1 MNTYAQPAGSA
12 AGNLPILRTARLV
25 LETPKPSDASSIFSI
40 AGDLRATEHNPSD
53 RLREFPEAESLVARW
68 ISHWRQHGF
77 GYWCVREYGHSAVA
91 GYCGVKRMTAVG
103 RPVLNL
109 IYRFRPEVWGCGYA
123 TEAARTVVEW
133 STVHVP
139 GATILARVRPGNFT
153 SQKVAL
159 KSGLLRDPAMDEQGE
174 DGPDLAFSN
183 RFAANRISDL

>member
-1 MNTYAQPAGSA
+1 MNTYSQPAGSA
-12 AGNLPILRTARLV
+12 PDNLPTLRTARLV
-25 LETPKPSDASSIFSI
+25 LETPKSSDVPSIFSI

-53 RLREFPEAESLVARW
+53 RLGELLEAESLVARW
-68 ISHWRQHGF
+68 VSHWRQHGF
-77 GYWCVREYGHSAVA
+77 GYWCVREYSHSAAV

-123 TEAARTVVEW
+123 TEAARSVVGW
-133 STVHVP
+133 SAVHAP
-139 GATILARVRPGNFT
+139 RATILARVRPSNFA

-183 RFAANRISDL
+183 RFSANELSDL